1 MPPQPALTDP
11 APSRQLLAALPAL
24 RRLEEELTDRLTPA
38 MTATVES
45 DGYSQA
51 AWMTVKL
58 LRFLFQAAATSDS
71 AERQASLVEVEADAA
86 AVIRAVHQVRA
97 ATVSL
102 DDLAA
107 AEAEQAV
114 LDLDD
119 TVVVHQA
126 DVVVSLPTGEYADSE
141 LPVAI
146 RVDGD
151 GRVTVTSSSHADF
164 PVDGHAQLGVAA
176 ALRVL
181 GQALTTC
188 WDPPEEA

>member
-1 MPPQPALTDP
+1 MPPQPALT
-11 APSRQLLAALPAL
+11 APVPSPQLLKALPAL
-24 RRLEEELTDRLTPA
+24 RRLEEELADRLTPA
-38 MTATVES
+38 ITGTVES

-51 AWMTVKL
+51 AWMTAKL
-58 LRFLFQAAATSDS
+58 LRFLFQAAATSDP

-107 AEAEQAV
+107 AEAEHV
-114 LDLDD
+114 LLDLGD

-126 DVVVSLPTGEYADSE
+126 DVVVSLPTGEYADSAV
-141 LPVAI
+141 PVAI

-151 GRVTVTSSSHADF
+151 GRVTMTSSSHAYF
-164 PVDGHAQLGVAA
+164 LVDGHAQLGVAA

-181 GQALTTC
+181 GQSLTTC
-188 WDPPEEA
+188 WQPPEEG

>member
-11 APSRQLLAALPAL
+11 APSPQLLAALPAL
-24 RRLEEELTDRLTPA
+24 GRLEEELADRLTPA
-38 MTATVES
+38 MTATIES
-45 DGYSQA
+45 DGYSRA
-51 AWMTVKL
+51 AWMTAKL
-58 LRFLFQAAATSDS
+58 LRFLFQAAATSDP

-86 AVIRAVHQVRA
+86 AVIHAVHQVRA
-97 ATVSL
+97 ATLSL
-102 DDLAA
+102 EDLAA
-107 AEAEQAV
+107 AEAEQAE

-119 TVVVHQA
+119 TVVVHEA

-146 RVDGD
+146 RVDGA
-151 GRVTVTSSSHADF
+151 GRVTVTSGSHAHF
-164 PVDGHAQLGVAA
+164 LVDGHAQLDVAG

-188 WDPPEEA
+188 WQPPEEG